1 MGGIGVVVVT
11 YNRLEKL
18 KKALES
24 YEKQSKRPDY
34 IVVVNNSSTDGT
46 KEYVEEWQK
55 KQDDILRYTVM
66 LNENIGGSGGFYEGL
81 KAAKELEAK
90 WIFVADDDAYADVDA
105 IELLEKYIDIVEEKK
120 TAAICGSVWINGE
133 IDVWHRRILM
143 KKGIT
148 YEKKVPIEEYKKD
161 IFEMDIFS
169 YVGTALSKEA
179 LLQVGLPQRDYFIA
193 YDDSEHSLR
202 MRKYGKIYCAPAVK
216 IVHAAEQDNAIT
228 WKTYYGIRNKIH
240 AYKKHAGKSQ
250 ARIQSLYYLI
260 RFGIK
265 GKKERS
271 LVKQAVYDAW
281 QDNLGVNKC
290 YKPGWKG

>member
-1 MGGIGVVVVT
+1 MDGIGVVVVT

-18 KKALES
+18 KRALEA

-34 IVVVNNSSTDGT
+34 IVVVNNSSSDGT
-46 KEYVEEWQK
+46 KEYIEQWK
-55 KQDDILRYTVM
+55 KGQDDILRYTVT
-66 LNENIGGSGGFYEGL
+66 LDENMGGSGGFYEGL
-81 KAAKELEAK
+81 KIAKGLEAK
-90 WIFVADDDAYADVDA
+90 WIFVADDDAYADTKA
-105 IELLEKYIDIVEEKK
+105 IELLEKYIEKLDEQK
-120 TAAICGSVWINGE
+120 ISAICGSVWINGE

-148 YEKKVPIEEYKKD
+148 YEKKVSIEEYKKD

-193 YDDSEHSLR
+193 YDDSEHSFR
-202 MRKYGKIYCAPAVK
+202 MRNYGKIYCVPAIK
-216 IVHAAEQDNAIT
+216 IVHDAEQDNSIT

-240 AYKKHAGKSQ
+240 AYKKHAGKTQ
-250 ARIQSLYYLI
+250 AKIQSLYYLI